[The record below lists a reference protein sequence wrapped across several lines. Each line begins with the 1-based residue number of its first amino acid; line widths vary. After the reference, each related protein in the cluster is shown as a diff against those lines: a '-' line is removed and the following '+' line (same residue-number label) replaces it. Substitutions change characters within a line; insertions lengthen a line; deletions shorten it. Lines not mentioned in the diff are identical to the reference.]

1 MRVADLRAYGDS
13 TTLGSASLGLG
24 LGVYGDSTTLGSAS
38 LGLGLGV
45 YGDST
50 LGSVQAG
57 GDKVRK
63 ENAS

>member
-1 MRVADLRAYGDS
+1 MRVADLRVYGDS

-24 LGVYGDSTTLGSAS
+24 LGVYGDSTLGSAS